1 MSYLSWKKI
10 CTDVAILRKGKIAG
24 VYNKLDLNE
33 TSLEDLYLK
42 SGREGLKMAIL
53 MKELKVIYRNKTFIL
68 LKILFSLL
76 YCAIGYGTKA
86 LYEQTG
92 YDLNIAYYFI
102 FVYSMSLA
110 LMMLYVYP
118 ISKDITE
125 RMNGALRISWLP
137 VIPRKG

>member
-1 MSYLSWKKI
+1 
-10 CTDVAILRKGKIAG
+10 
-24 VYNKLDLNE
+24 
-33 TSLEDLYLK
+33 
-42 SGREGLKMAIL
+42 MAIL

-125 RMNGALRISWLP
+125 RMNGGLENILATRLSPEKVDFIQDSGPLFIPVYPCSLDGYSNYRLEQ
-137 VIPRKG
+137 VIPGGISVFTRIFTID